1 MRAIGW
7 ILSGF
12 VIAGVGCSSPQS
24 TPPPA
29 STAAP
34 AATAT
39 PGAAAPA
46 EPGAPAAQPGAT
58 STAVPAATPA
68 PARPTSSVG
77 AAPAASTPTS
87 SAASTPGAAAPTT
100 SAPVRATPPP
110 PPAPTYREVTIPSGT
125 TLAVGLRTAVA
136 SNTSAVEDRVQ
147 GVLRRPIVVDGEE
160 IVPAGA
166 ALSGI
171 VTEAV
176 QSARVKGRAR
186 LALRFTSLTI
196 DDTPTTIGTAAIAR
210 EAEGTKKEDAGKIGL
225 GAGAGAAIG
234 AITGGKKG
242 AVVGTIVGGGAGT
255 GVVLAT
261 RGDEVA
267 LASGTALTTTLTRPV
282 VVQVLVR

>member
-1 MRAIGW
+1 
-7 ILSGF
+7 
-12 VIAGVGCSSPQS
+12 
-24 TPPPA
+24 
-29 STAAP
+29 
-34 AATAT
+34 
-39 PGAAAPA
+39 
-46 EPGAPAAQPGAT
+46 
-58 STAVPAATPA
+58 VPT
-68 PARPTSSVG
+68 
-77 AAPAASTPTS
+77 
-87 SAASTPGAAAPTT
+87 
-100 SAPVRATPPP
+100 TPPP

-125 TLAVGLRTAVA
+125 TLAVELRTAVA

>member
-24 TPPPA
+24 TPAPA

-125 TLAVGLRTAVA
+125 TLAVELRTAVA